1 MLLPPRREREG
12 VRLSER
18 ADTGKGAHVRASEGE
33 EGDDVHRRLQR
44 GRGRRGYPP
53 SKGVATDMD
62 SEGLRLSSV
71 KGWFFSLSLFLFLSL
86 CLSWRRRKEE
96 EEEDTS
102 KSRLFCCFRLPLRLL
117 TLSMHPR

>member
-1 MLLPPRREREG
+1 MLLATGAAVSLLLSPTTGAREGNGGRGKGGERLADVAAAEEREREG

-53 SKGVATDMD
+53 SKGVATDM
-62 SEGLRLSSV
+62 ELIP
-71 KGWFFSLSLFLFLSL
+71 KG
-86 CLSWRRRKEE
+86 
-96 EEEDTS
+96 
-102 KSRLFCCFRLPLRLL
+102 
-117 TLSMHPR
+117 

>member
-1 MLLPPRREREG
+1 MLLPPRREREREG

-53 SKGVATDMD
+53 SKGVATDM
-62 SEGLRLSSV
+62 ELIP
-71 KGWFFSLSLFLFLSL
+71 KG
-86 CLSWRRRKEE
+86 
-96 EEEDTS
+96 
-102 KSRLFCCFRLPLRLL
+102 
-117 TLSMHPR
+117 